1 MTSRTAAG
9 LALLALIGC
18 KDDGPT
24 PDSEVPSTDSE
35 FTDADG
41 DGSPTRED
49 CDDADPNASPD
60 SPELCDGVDNDCDG
74 QIDDGASDASSWY
87 ADADGD
93 GYGAGEPVSACEAP
107 EGYVAQDGDC
117 EDGEATIH
125 PGAEE
130 VCDGVDNDCDGL
142 TDDADEQVGGQSS
155 WYADGDGDGYG
166 AGDTLEACVA
176 PSGTSALA
184 GDCDDADAGVNP
196 EAAEVCDGVDND
208 CDGLVDPGL
217 AGSGEACAASSCQ
230 AVLSDQSAAA
240 TGLYWLDLGA
250 GSAQYHCEMSEE
262 GGGWILL
269 AVSSDDGTATWTW
282 DARRLLDSDTS
293 TVGSVQDI
301 TLDFKSDAW
310 HALAFTDLLFIHR
323 PPDVTAAYAAVGDG
337 SADLGSFIRG
347 PGRGALPRPRHRRPP
362 PERRQ
367 PLHLRQP
374 ALQQRPL
381 LQRRRPGRQQRL
393 RHQLGLPGQPRAH
406 LEHAQQQR
414 LPLRRPRPRLH
425 GRRRLHDR
433 PGVGGPGLRRVPRPQ
448 HGGRGRRGEH
458 PGGLRA
464 LIADEA
470 LLIGVTEK
478 SSPGVRGRR
487 SSPWPPGRCRRRSS
501 SRGDRTGTPACSW

>member
-323 PPDVTAAYAAVGDG
+323 PSDVTAAYAAVGDG
-337 SADLGSFIRG
+337 SADLGSFIGALDEERCLDPDTDG
-347 PGRGALPRPRHRRPP
+347 HPLSGGSLSTYGSPLCSSDLYFNVADQDGSNGCGTSSAFQGSHGPTWNMRNNNGCPFDDPGRASMGGDAYTTDQ
-362 PERRQ
+362 EWE
-367 PLHLRQP
+367 
-374 ALQQRPL
+374 
-381 LQRRRPGRQQRL
+381 GRGFGEY
-393 RHQLGLPGQPRAH
+393 LGLNTGAEGAGENT
-406 LEHAQQQR
+406 LEVYAR
-414 LPLRRPRPRLH
+414 
-425 GRRRLHDR
+425 
-433 PGVGGPGLRRVPRPQ
+433 
-448 HGGRGRRGEH
+448 
-458 PGGLRA
+458 
-464 LIADEA
+464 
-470 LLIGVTEK
+470 
-478 SSPGVRGRR
+478 
-487 SSPWPPGRCRRRSS
+487 
-501 SRGDRTGTPACSW
+501 